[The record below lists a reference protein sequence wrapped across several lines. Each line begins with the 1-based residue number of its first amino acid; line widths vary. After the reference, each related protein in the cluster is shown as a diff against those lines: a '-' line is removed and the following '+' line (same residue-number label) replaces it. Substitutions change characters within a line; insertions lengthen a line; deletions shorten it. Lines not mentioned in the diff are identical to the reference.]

1 VQTSSSA
8 DLDRTADAL
17 LEASR
22 VLVGIAARSLPD
34 NEDVTLQQFRA
45 LVVLSKQETVTAT
58 HLATALGIHQ
68 SSATRLC
75 DRLVRKKLIKR
86 VPGVADRREIAV
98 SLAAAG
104 RRLVERVSARR
115 RRELRAIAAR
125 MSTDARRRALEGL
138 TAFAEA
144 ADEPAVVDRF
154 GSVAP

>member
-1 VQTSSSA
+1 M
-8 DLDRTADAL
+8 
-17 LEASR
+17 
-22 VLVGIAARSLPD
+22 LVGIAARSLPD